1 MSGSAGIGMRCRKR
15 GSPCRL
21 VLSPNPII
29 LKAAVM
35 RWQSVGSRPDHPEG
49 IVAANDLMAIGV
61 MKACEEAGLRIP
73 HDVAVVGMDNLD
85 LASRVYP
92 KLTSVALQEEIGRK
106 APKS

>member
-1 MSGSAGIGMRCRKR
+1 MA
-15 GSPCRL
+15 
-21 VLSPNPII
+21 
-29 LKAAVM
+29 KAWV
-35 RWQSVGSRPDHPEG
+35 QGPDHPEG

-92 KLTSVALQEEIGRK
+92 KLTSVALRQEEIGRK
-106 APKS
+106 APQILMDRMLGIPREERSVKLMPQIVVRDSSVRI